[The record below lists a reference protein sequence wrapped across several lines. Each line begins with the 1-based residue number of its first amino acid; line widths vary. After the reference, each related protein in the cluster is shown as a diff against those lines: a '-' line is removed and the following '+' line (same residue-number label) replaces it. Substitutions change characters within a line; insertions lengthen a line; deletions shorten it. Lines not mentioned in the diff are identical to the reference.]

1 MRNIQQDTK
10 KMASLLRS
18 GHKML
23 NLSCPVCNNPI
34 FKKKNGEIFCPICDR
49 PVILNNKLLNES
61 IKSDTKLKNENNNDL
76 GRVLDDNK
84 TLINLKK
91 IISLKIQEI
100 SEIIE
105 TENQIINLEAYL
117 NLVQKLLDLYER
129 I

>member
-76 GRVLDDNK
+76 GRVLDNK
-84 TLINLKK
+84 PLINLKK

-100 SEIIE
+100 SEIIK
-105 TENQIINLEAYL
+105 TENQMINIEAYL

>member
-10 KMASLLRS
+10 KMANLLRS

-34 FKKKNGEIFCPICDR
+34 FKKKNGEMFCPICDR
-49 PVILNNKLLNES
+49 PVILNDKLLNES
-61 IKSDTKLKNENNNDL
+61 IKSDKKLKNENNDL
-76 GRVLDDNK
+76 GRVFDNK
-84 TLINLKK
+84 TFINLKK

-100 SEIIE
+100 SEIIK
-105 TENQIINLEAYL
+105 TENQIVNIEAYL
-117 NLVQKLLDLYER
+117 NLLQKLLDLYER

>member
-1 MRNIQQDTK
+1 
-10 KMASLLRS
+10 MANLLRS

-49 PVILNNKLLNES
+49 PVILNNKLSNES
-61 IKSDTKLKNENNNDL
+61 IKSDKKLKNENNNDL
-76 GRVLDDNK
+76 NRVLDNK

-100 SEIIE
+100 SETIK
-105 TENQIINLEAYL
+105 TEKQIINLEAYL

>member
-1 MRNIQQDTK
+1 VRNIQQDTK
-10 KMASLLRS
+10 KMANLLRS

-49 PVILNNKLLNES
+49 PVILNNKLSNES
-61 IKSDTKLKNENNNDL
+61 IKSDTELKNENNNDL
-76 GRVLDDNK
+76 GDKK

-100 SEIIE
+100 SETIK
-105 TENQIINLEAYL
+105 TEKQIINLEAYL

>member
-34 FKKKNGEIFCPICDR
+34 FKKKNGEMFCPICDR
-49 PVILNNKLLNES
+49 PVIINDKLLNES
-61 IKSDTKLKNENNNDL
+61 IKSDKKLKNENNDL
-76 GRVLDDNK
+76 GRVFDNNF
-84 TLINLKK
+84 IVLKK

-100 SEIIE
+100 SEIIK
-105 TENQIINLEAYL
+105 TENQIINIETYL
-117 NLVQKLLDLYER
+117 NLLQKLLDLYER

>member
-10 KMASLLRS
+10 IMANLLRS

-23 NLSCPVCNNPI
+23 NLSCPECSNPI
-34 FKKKNGEIFCPICDR
+34 FKKKNGEMFCPICDR
-49 PVILNNKLLNES
+49 PVILNDKLLNES
-61 IKSDTKLKNENNNDL
+61 IKSDKKLKNENNDL
-76 GRVLDDNK
+76 GRVLDNK

-100 SEIIE
+100 SEIIK
-105 TENQIINLEAYL
+105 TENQIINIEAYI
-117 NLVQKLLDLYER
+117 NLLQKLLDLYER

>member
-23 NLSCPVCNNPI
+23 NLSCPECNNPI

-49 PVILNNKLLNES
+49 PVILNNKLSNES
-61 IKSDTKLKNENNNDL
+61 IKSDKKLKNENNNDID
-76 GRVLDDNK
+76 RVLDNK

>member
-1 MRNIQQDTK
+1 VRNIQQDTK

-23 NLSCPVCNNPI
+23 NLSCPICNNPI
-34 FKKKNGEIFCPICDR
+34 FKKKNGEMFCPICDR
-49 PVILNNKLLNES
+49 PVILNDKLMNES
-61 IKSDTKLKNENNNDL
+61 IKSNKKLKNENNDL
-76 GRVLDDNK
+76 GRVLDNK

-100 SEIIE
+100 SEIIKN
-105 TENQIINLEAYL
+105 ENQIINIEAYL
-117 NLVQKLLDLYER
+117 NLLQKLLDLYER

>member
-23 NLSCPVCNNPI
+23 NLSCPICNNPI
-34 FKKKNGEIFCPICDR
+34 FKKKNGEMFCPICDR
-49 PVILNNKLLNES
+49 PVILNDKLMNES
-61 IKSDTKLKNENNNDL
+61 IKSNKKLKNENNDL
-76 GRVLDDNK
+76 GRVLDNK

-100 SEIIE
+100 SEIIKN
-105 TENQIINLEAYL
+105 ENQIINIEAYL
-117 NLVQKLLDLYER
+117 NLLQKLLDLYER